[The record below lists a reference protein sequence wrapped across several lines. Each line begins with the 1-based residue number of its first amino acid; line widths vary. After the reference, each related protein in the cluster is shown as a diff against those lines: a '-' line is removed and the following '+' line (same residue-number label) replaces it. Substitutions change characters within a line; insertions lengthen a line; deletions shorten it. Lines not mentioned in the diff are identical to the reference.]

1 MSKKKK
7 IPDIIKRVQSYKPPF
22 IDFSKQKVISHT
34 QLSIYNSCS
43 YRWGL
48 HYRDGK
54 KINNPSIS
62 LIFGTALHNV
72 IQEFLT
78 IFYSES
84 KAAALRYDME
94 TKFRDSL
101 RQLYLEEYKKNGNK
115 HFSSVEEMDEHC
127 IDGLEIIRYFKKKVE
142 TYFSKRGWWL
152 VGCEIPINYNIKPN
166 VFYNGSLDVV
176 LYHEPTNTIEILD
189 LKTSTRAWSKKYQQ
203 KDEVKIAQILLY
215 KKLFSEQYDF
225 PIDNIGVKFIILKRK
240 INTESDYPEKRIQEF
255 KVSSGKININKS
267 MRLLDSFVKN
277 AFTEEGI
284 IKTEKFKKSPSL
296 HNCKFCPYNNLPE
309 LCDKDKPQ
317 NKWRNPF
324 EIF

>member
-1 MSKKKK
+1 MKKKK

-34 QLSIYNSCS
+34 QMTKFLNCNYA
-43 YRWGL
+43 WGL

-62 LIFGTALHNV
+62 LIFGTALHEV
-72 IQEFLT
+72 LQHYLT
-78 IFYSES
+78 VFYNES
-84 KAAALRYDME
+84 KAAADRLDLE
-94 TKFRDSL
+94 TSFKDKL
-101 RQLYLEEYKKNGNK
+101 RQFYLEEYKKNGNK
-115 HFSSVEEMDEHC
+115 HFSSVEELDEYC
-127 IDGLEIIRYFKKKVE
+127 IDGLEIIRYFKRKKE
-142 TYFSKRGWWL
+142 EYFSKRGWWL
-152 VGCEIPINYNIKPN
+152 VGCEMPINYNIKPN

-215 KKLFSEQYDF
+215 KKLFAEQYDF
-225 PIDNIGVKFIILKRK
+225 PIDNIDVKFMILKRK

-255 KVSSGKININKS
+255 KPASGKIKIKKATD
-267 MRLLDSFVKN
+267 LLNVFANSTYDDNGLVK
-277 AFTEEGI
+277 TIE
-284 IKTEKFKKSPSL
+284 FKKNPKG
-296 HNCKFCPYNNLPE
+296 CQFCPYNELPE
-309 LCDKDKPQ
+309 LCDKGNPH

-324 EIF
+324 SLY